1 MAWITVITGF
11 GSASV
16 SGTDGDGKITAVV
29 GILAGLVGL
38 VGLSKGSRGNVRVAT
53 LLSVG
58 GAAMAAYEWQNVSS
72 RIKNLGQNEF
82 ARASVGLAF
91 G

>member
-1 MAWITVITGF
+1 
-11 GSASV
+11 
-16 SGTDGDGKITAVV
+16 
-29 GILAGLVGL
+29 
-38 VGLSKGSRGNVRVAT
+38 
-53 LLSVG
+53 
-58 GAAMAAYEWQNVSS
+58 MAAYEWQNVSS